1 MNRMKKLLFM
11 LGMAAMTMLLSCTK
25 EDEEKPEEGGA
36 FAVSYVDGL
45 CGSVILSI
53 EDKRYYDLGER
64 GFVHKGVK
72 YESAFLTTAPCK
84 QPSANVF
91 TTTSSGERKTFMV
104 RITDKPPVGDSN
116 CITCMA
122 LFSPSPNKSYHIVV
136 LQ

>member
-1 MNRMKKLLFM
+1 MKKLLFM

-84 QPSANVF
+84 QSFARVLTATN
-91 TTTSSGERKTFMV
+91 SERATFMV
-104 RITDKPPVGDSN
+104 RITDNPPVCESN
-116 CITCMA
+116 GVTCMA
-122 LFSPSPNKSYHIVV
+122 LFSPSPNKFHHIVV
-136 LQ
+136 LR